1 MRPPKILVETKVVE
15 DGVIWKIK
23 RALYGLRTSP
33 IAWETERDT
42 ALKGLTWSLEETE
55 YKLLPCPGSPCLW
68 TVIPLRAGEDPSIK
82 APSEE
87 FTRGVVI
94 TYVDDLLLTGW
105 QHHIDSITKA
115 LLAKYVKKKSGVL
128 PVGKPDAENPSN
140 GIDFLGA
147 RITRDEDGTVWCDQ
161 SKYILHCMREN
172 EFIDKE
178 GQVVLRRASAPPTVD
193 EKLGEEEGNIR
204 EKNDALIMC
213 RKYIGQMMWLT
224 TRTRPDIAA
233 CLGILASLMVQ
244 RPQEVKNHLVTLWR
258 YFWTTKDHAMC
269 TLPSPEAARKIQKDE
284 CGEANPSGAQDGPLP
299 CLSPLIVQ
307 TYCDASFAPGGRT

>member
-1 MRPPKILVETKVVE
+1 MAPERTS
-15 DGVIWKIK
+15 
-23 RALYGLRTSP
+23 LRT
-33 IAWETERDT
+33 AH
-42 ALKGLTWSLEETE
+42 EETE

-68 TVIPLRAGEDPSIK
+68 TVVPLRAGEDPSVK
-82 APSEE
+82 ASSEE

-115 LLAKYVKKKSGVL
+115 LLAKYVMKKSGAL
-128 PVGKPDAENPSN
+128 PAGKPAAENLSL

-161 SKYILHCMREN
+161 SIYIPPLH
-172 EFIDKE
+172 E
-178 GQVVLRRASAPPTVD
+178 GERIHRQRRTSCPKKSQCSTPQFD

-233 CLGILASLMVQ
+233 CLGILASLMVR
-244 RPQEVKNHLVTLWR
+244 RPQEVKNHLVHLWR
-258 YFWTTKDHAMC
+258 YLWTTKDHTMC

-284 CGEANPSGAQDGPLP
+284 CAEANPSGAQRGPLP
-299 CLSPLIVQ
+299 CPSPLIVQ
-307 TYCDASFAPGGRT
+307 TYCDASFAPGGGSF